1 MGAGQTYARPQP
13 VVTTTASPRP
23 TLLLCGGRGFTRTP
37 GPARGAPPAE
47 LRVRRP
53 CAMHPQSGAISR
65 AHAAPRLRATT
76 ASTATATPAEERR
89 IRPHPH
95 NACPCLPTRRETQHA
110 SQSNLQS
117 PTQLLPVMTASRLHT
132 SLRGPLTTTPYRA
145 AACEMPLPPLVPAM
159 NVKFSISLV
168 PLSTP
173 RRPSSKNLAVK
184 HGNLHCSKS
193 GLLPTWQA

>member
-1 MGAGQTYARPQP
+1 MGAGQTSARPQP

-23 TLLLCGGRGFTRTP
+23 TLLLCGGRAVTRTQ

-76 ASTATATPAEERR
+76 ASTATAMPAEERR

-95 NACPCLPTRRETQHA
+95 NACPRLPTRRETQHV

-117 PTQLLPVMTASRLHT
+117 PTQLLPVMTHRVCIRASE
-132 SLRGPLTTTPYRA
+132 GP
-145 AACEMPLPPLVPAM
+145 
-159 NVKFSISLV
+159 
-168 PLSTP
+168 
-173 RRPSSKNLAVK
+173 
-184 HGNLHCSKS
+184 
-193 GLLPTWQA
+193 